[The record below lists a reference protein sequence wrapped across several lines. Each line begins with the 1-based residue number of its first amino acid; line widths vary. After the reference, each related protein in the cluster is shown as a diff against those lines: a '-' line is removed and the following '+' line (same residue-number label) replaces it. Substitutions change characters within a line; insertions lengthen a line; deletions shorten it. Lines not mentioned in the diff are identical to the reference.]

1 MKRFLMIAVIGLFLS
16 SLIAEELLAIPA
28 FARKYNM
35 SCKTC
40 HSPMPRLKDYGD
52 EFAGNGFVLSDQ
64 EAPRYYVPTGDEE
77 LSLIREFPLAVR
89 MDGFLTYN
97 MANTEKTDLS
107 TPYLFK
113 IMSGGEIFENVAY
126 YFYFYMSERGEVAGV
141 EDAYIMFNN
150 LFGIDLDIYL
160 GQFQVSDPLF
170 KRELR
175 LTLED
180 YSAYTA
186 TPWFSNA
193 SLKYDRGMMITL
205 GLSTGTDIIVEIV
218 NGNGLS
224 HGDVDHIFDN
234 DEYKNFAGR
243 ISQDVGDFLRIGG
256 FGYMGKESSRKM
268 FANVLT
274 GIENEVM
281 IFGPD
286 VTLSYNDMLE
296 LNFQYVIRQ
305 DKPEFSSDIGIG
317 DEVNTNAALA
327 ELIFMPNGDDS
338 KWYGVGMFNWVDSDL
353 HHLNYQAAS
362 LHIGYM
368 FRRNIRMVT
377 EMTYNM
383 TDTDNAFAEISIG
396 IVTAF

>member
-1 MKRFLMIAVIGLFLS
+1 MKKILLFTLIGLFLTIS
-16 SLIAEELLAIPA
+16 MAEELMAIPA

-40 HSPMPRLKDYGD
+40 HAPMPRLKAYGD

-64 EAPRYYVPTGDEE
+64 EAPRYYVPTGDDE

-89 MDGFLTYN
+89 MDGFMTYN
-97 MANTEKTDLS
+97 FGNDEKPDLA
-107 TPYLFK
+107 TPYLLK
-113 IMSGGEIFENVAY
+113 LMSGGEIFENVAY

-150 LFGIDLDIYL
+150 LFGIDLDLYL

-180 YSAYTA
+180 YRAYTA

-193 SLKYDRGMMITL
+193 SLKYDRGIMITL
-205 GLSTGTDIIVEIV
+205 GLETGTDIIVEVI

-224 HGDVDHIFDN
+224 HGDANRVFDN

-243 ISQDVGDFLRIGG
+243 LSQNIGEFARIGA
-256 FGYMGKESSRKM
+256 FGYLGKESTTKT
-268 FANVLT
+268 FNEVTA

-286 VTLSYNDMLE
+286 LTLSYNDMLE
-296 LNFQYVIRQ
+296 LNLQYLMRQ
-305 DKPEFSSDIGIG
+305 DKPEFSTDVGLGNDIK
-317 DEVNTNAALA
+317 TNAALA
-327 ELIFMPNGDDS
+327 ELVFLPNGDDS

-353 HHLNYQAAS
+353 DHLNYQAAS
-362 LHIGYM
+362 LHLGYV
-368 FRRNIRMVT
+368 FRRNMRMVG
-377 EMTYNM
+377 EFTYNM
-383 TDTDNAFAEISIG
+383 TDTDNSFAEISIG
-396 IVTAF
+396 IVSAF